1 MPRDKSGN
9 AARKA
14 EDRQERKS
22 PPKTDPKGGR
32 ERNVGHEKSEEHSRV
47 QKGNRG

>member
-14 EDRQERKS
+14 ADRQARKA
-22 PPKTDPKGGR
+22 PPKADPKGGR
-32 ERNVGHEKSEEHSRV
+32 ERNVGHSNSEEHSRV
-47 QKGNRG
+47 SKGNKG